1 MDFLSSNLIFILG
14 LAIVCLIL
22 LYNILSSMKKE
33 HQLELLIKEQ
43 QGRAES
49 AHEALELLKANYEE
63 KLHLQSQNY
72 EQKIADLEISYNQR
86 LTLSSENY
94 QQKLH
99 EVDTLFA
106 QKEQQLQETLEK
118 QDLKFKESLKA
129 KTELQSC
136 YQTLNERFVA
146 QESAFSAL
154 NSRFNELKGESLKK
168 DAQISELQNEREDL
182 SVQNQRLIAD
192 NNYAKELYARLSE
205 SQEKASLNLKNELK
219 ILGEQMLK
227 SRAQELNEHSK
238 AQFEAL
244 VAPLKNDLKIFQSML
259 AENQKLQSEQAGALR
274 NELIRL
280 HESHLN
286 VTKQSEELVNAL
298 RGGRK
303 SQGMWGEHQLELC
316 LEASGLKEG
325 FEYFR
330 EVSGNRALDERGRP
344 DVILRLPQNHCLI
357 IDAKC
362 SLTAF
367 TNFINASSQDEKD
380 KFLKEHIASIKN
392 HVNELATKRY
402 DNYQSFNSPSFVFMF
417 VPIDGALETALNFD
431 PNLYQYAQKGGVYLV
446 SPSTLIPA
454 LKVVSNL
461 WVLATQNERI
471 AKIASEAQNI
481 YNKAQSVQG
490 LLERA
495 QKQYYALGTCL
506 DSVQNSFSNGKGNL
520 LRLMERFSSHC
531 PKVAEDLGITSIQEN
546 AKNNPHPLY
555 NFELKESG
563 VPLNV
568 EEDPKKALISHPANE

>member
-106 QKEQQLQETLEK
+106 QKEQHLQETLEK

-129 KTELQSC
+129 KTELQSS

-219 ILGEQMLK
+219 C
-227 SRAQELNEHSK
+227 
-238 AQFEAL
+238 
-244 VAPLKNDLKIFQSML
+244 QS
-259 AENQKLQSEQAGALR
+259 
-274 NELIRL
+274 
-280 HESHLN
+280 
-286 VTKQSEELVNAL
+286 
-298 RGGRK
+298 
-303 SQGMWGEHQLELC
+303 
-316 LEASGLKEG
+316 
-325 FEYFR
+325 
-330 EVSGNRALDERGRP
+330 
-344 DVILRLPQNHCLI
+344 
-357 IDAKC
+357 
-362 SLTAF
+362 
-367 TNFINASSQDEKD
+367 
-380 KFLKEHIASIKN
+380 
-392 HVNELATKRY
+392 
-402 DNYQSFNSPSFVFMF
+402 
-417 VPIDGALETALNFD
+417 
-431 PNLYQYAQKGGVYLV
+431 
-446 SPSTLIPA
+446 
-454 LKVVSNL
+454 
-461 WVLATQNERI
+461 
-471 AKIASEAQNI
+471 
-481 YNKAQSVQG
+481 
-490 LLERA
+490 
-495 QKQYYALGTCL
+495 
-506 DSVQNSFSNGKGNL
+506 
-520 LRLMERFSSHC
+520 
-531 PKVAEDLGITSIQEN
+531 
-546 AKNNPHPLY
+546 
-555 NFELKESG
+555 
-563 VPLNV
+563 
-568 EEDPKKALISHPANE
+568 